1 MVKVTTS
8 IKIDNEKREL
18 AKRRGII
25 LTDLLDQ
32 ALDMA
37 LGLELKE
44 STQLQQ
50 EKEDLLQAKELL
62 LKEKEDFLKY
72 LDLSDAEKADF
83 IFNKICKKYNFDSN
97 FIKRY
102 RPQLK
107 RLSSQYGGA
116 ILDGYYAVTL
126 SSVEDERHLI
136 VKDIIG
142 PLIVYIPDPIE
153 RKGVFVKK
161 VDLGKLLSKENSV
174 ITDALTD
181 VDSKIE
187 EIEEYPDDFEENGV

>member
-8 IKIDNEKREL
+8 IKIDDEKREL

-62 LKEKEDFLKY
+62 LKEKEDFLK
-72 LDLSDAEKADF
+72 DHES
-83 IFNKICKKYNFDSN
+83 
-97 FIKRY
+97 
-102 RPQLK
+102 
-107 RLSSQYGGA
+107 
-116 ILDGYYAVTL
+116 
-126 SSVEDERHLI
+126 
-136 VKDIIG
+136 
-142 PLIVYIPDPIE
+142 
-153 RKGVFVKK
+153 
-161 VDLGKLLSKENSV
+161 KLLEIDFK
-174 ITDALTD
+174 L
-181 VDSKIE
+181 KGIE
-187 EIEEYPDDFEENGV
+187 EALQTVIIEDKEKTKEKEYKILANMVYDEGDLYRNPNILPYKFVY

>member
-62 LKEKEDFLKY
+62 LKEKEDFLKDHESK
-72 LDLSDAEKADF
+72 LLEIDFKLKGIEDALQTVIIEDMEETKQ
-83 IFNKICKKYNFDSN
+83 KEYNML
-97 FIKRY
+97 
-102 RPQLK
+102 LK
-107 RLSSQYGGA
+107 RGLKIGGLEDVDLMTDIEAYADKYEMSQEEYNK
-116 ILDGYYAVTL
+116 LLNDL
-126 SSVEDERHLI
+126 NQ
-136 VKDIIG
+136 DIIDNW
-142 PLIVYIPDPIE
+142 V
-153 RKGVFVKK
+153 
-161 VDLGKLLSKENSV
+161 
-174 ITDALTD
+174 
-181 VDSKIE
+181 
-187 EIEEYPDDFEENGV
+187 